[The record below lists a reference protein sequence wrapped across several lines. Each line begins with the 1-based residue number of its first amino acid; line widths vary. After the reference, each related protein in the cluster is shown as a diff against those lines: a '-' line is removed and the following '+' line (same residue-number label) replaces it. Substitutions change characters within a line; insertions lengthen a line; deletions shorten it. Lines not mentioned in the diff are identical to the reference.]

1 MSESK
6 NTAVGQSIEIAVRLG
21 VIFLIV
27 LWCVQIIM
35 PFVSLIVWGGIIA
48 VAIYSPFLSLAKKL
62 GGRKKLAAVFIALIS
77 IAIILVPVVAL
88 TNSLVDSSTSL
99 GEQVSKGTLTI
110 SPPSE
115 EVKSWPLVGEKAY
128 TFWREASENL
138 GDLLNEYKD
147 QISTVGVKLLSAAA
161 GIGVG
166 ILQFM
171 ISMLIAAAFLT
182 SAEALTK
189 AMKTFARR
197 MAGDRGEQMLT
208 LSTATVRSVA
218 VGVIGI
224 AFIQSV
230 MGGLGM
236 MLADVP
242 AAGLFALIIL
252 VLAIAQL
259 PPILI
264 LGPISIYVFSEQTTT
279 VAFIFLAWSIFV
291 SVSDMFLKPLLLG
304 RGVDAPMLVILLGA
318 IGGMIMSGIVGLFV
332 GAVVLALGYT
342 LLREWIMMDDSPQ
355 KA

>member
-1 MSESK
+1 MSQSK
-6 NTAVGQSIEIAVRLG
+6 NTAIGQSIEIAIRLG
-21 VIFLIV
+21 VVFLIV
-27 LWCVQIIM
+27 LWCVQILM
-35 PFVSLIVWGGIIA
+35 PFISLIIWGAIIA
-48 VAIYSPFLSLAKKL
+48 VAIYSPFLSLAEKL
-62 GGRKKLAAVFIALIS
+62 GGRKKLAAVFIALLS

-88 TNSLVDSSTSL
+88 TGSMVDSTTSL
-99 GEQVSKGTLTI
+99 GEQISNGTLTI

-115 EVKSWPLVGEKAY
+115 EIKTWPLVGEKIHA
-128 TFWREASENL
+128 FWQQASVNL
-138 GDLLNEYKD
+138 GDLIEQYHE
-147 QISTVGVKLLSAAA
+147 QISKAGVKLLSTAA
-161 GIGVG
+161 GFGLG
-166 ILQFM
+166 IVQFI

-182 SAEALTK
+182 GAESLTK
-189 AMKTFARR
+189 GMNIFARR
-197 MAGDRGEQMLT
+197 MAGENGEKMLN

-236 MLADVP
+236 MLVDVP
-242 AAGLFALIIL
+242 AAGLFAFIIL

-264 LGPISIYVFSEQTTT
+264 LAPVSIYVFSEQTTT
-279 VAFIFLAWSIFV
+279 VAMVFLAWSILV

-332 GAVVLALGYT
+332 GAVVLALGYS
-342 LLREWIMMDDSPQ
+342 LLREWIMMNDATD